1 MFDSDQHWV
10 QAAPF
15 RALVTRL
22 IDITGLPWPDLAR
35 HASVP
40 PAVIHRLIFGRGG
53 RSSGRIP
60 HECARRLLALDETML
75 VALAR
80 LPRH

>member
-1 MFDSDQHWV
+1 MFDSDPYWV

-22 IDITGLPWPDLAR
+22 IDITGLPWSDLAR

-40 PAVIHRLIFGRGG
+40 PAVIHRLIFGRAG
-53 RSSGRIP
+53 RQPARIP
-60 HECARRLLALDETML
+60 HDCARRLLALDETTL
-75 VALAR
+75 VALTR